1 MSVQAVLLPVFVLV
15 ALTFF
20 IQFRMGYLR
29 IGSIRRGETRMGDV
43 ALGQPG
49 WPQDATQVSRA
60 FDNQFQLPV
69 LFYVL
74 VALALPL
81 RQMDLLLVV
90 LSWVFVVLRIVHAY
104 IHVGANDMPNRVC
117 APHTLLAAASV
128 VPGVVVSSTRTR
140 MVSCGPPHC
149 WNSR

>member
-15 ALTFF
+15 ALTFA

-29 IGSIRRGETRMGDV
+29 VTSITRGETKIRDI

-49 WPQDATQVSRA
+49 WPDDATKVSRN
-60 FDNQFQLPV
+60 FENQFQLPV

-90 LSWVFVVLRIVHAY
+90 LSWVFVVLRLVHAY
-104 IHVGANDMPNRVC
+104 IHVGSNYVPNRFYVY
-117 APHTLLAAASV
+117 AAGAIVLLIMWIVFALKILLA
-128 VPGVVVSSTRTR
+128 
-140 MVSCGPPHC
+140 M
-149 WNSR
+149 

>member
-15 ALTFF
+15 ALTFA

-29 IGSIRRGETRMGDV
+29 VSTIKRGETRMRDI

-49 WPQDATQVSRA
+49 WPDSAQQASRNY
-60 FDNQFQLPV
+60 DNQFQMPV

-81 RQMDLLLVV
+81 RQTDLLFVI
-90 LSWVFVVLRIVHAY
+90 LSWVFVALRFVHAY
-104 IHVGANDMPNRVC
+104 IHIGTNYVPNRFYAFAAGMIVLLIMWVVF
-117 APHTLLAAASV
+117 ALRILLAV
-128 VPGVVVSSTRTR
+128 
-140 MVSCGPPHC
+140 
-149 WNSR
+149 

>member
-49 WPQDATQVSRA
+49 WPQDATQAARA
-60 FDNQFQLPV
+60 YENQFQLPL

-81 RQMDLLLVV
+81 RQMDLLLVI
-90 LSWVFVVLRIVHAY
+90 LSWVFVALRLVHAY
-104 IHVGANDMPNRVC
+104 IHIGTNYMPNRFYAFLAGAIVLLIMWIIF
-117 APHTLLAAASV
+117 ALKILLAI
-128 VPGVVVSSTRTR
+128 
-140 MVSCGPPHC
+140 
-149 WNSR
+149 